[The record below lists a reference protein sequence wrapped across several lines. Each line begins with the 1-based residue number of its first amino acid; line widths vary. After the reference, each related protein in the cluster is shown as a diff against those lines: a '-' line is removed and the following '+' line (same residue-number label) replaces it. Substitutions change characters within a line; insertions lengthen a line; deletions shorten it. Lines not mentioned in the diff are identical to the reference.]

1 MFRNHFRR
9 DNEPISSVVQIIV
22 NGPAPENE
30 KVVGIRVVRRG
41 DMKSPEPDLEPARC
55 LLYIKS

>member
-1 MFRNHFRR
+1 M
-9 DNEPISSVVQIIV
+9 SSVVQIIV

-41 DMKSPEPDLEPARC
+41 DMKSPEPDLKSARS